1 MGRWRR
7 MISFEDVAVRPGP
20 DPTCAEAVGAGAW
33 DAGSGLGRTVG
44 ASPEQLLADHELKR
58 DIERGIRALSPKL
71 RDTLLLAQSGEFS
84 YEEIATMLKA
94 PLGTIKWRVSEA
106 RRTVRKFLGDRGY
119 GNV

>member
-1 MGRWRR
+1 
-7 MISFEDVAVRPGP
+7 MISFEDVTVRLTP
-20 DPTCAEAVGAGAW
+20 DMTYAQAAGVVGAL
-33 DAGSGLGRTVG
+33 DAGSGFSRTVG
-44 ASPEQLLADHELKR
+44 ATPEQLLADDELKR

-71 RDTLLLAQSGEFS
+71 RDTLLLAQSGEYS

-106 RRTVRKFLGDRGY
+106 RRTVKKFLGDRGY